1 MRNSICICC
10 ASQSIK
16 RSVALISSF
25 LSKRALVSPPSTS
38 DFYECQQCGF
48 RWSALGLTDEQAAR
62 LYIGYRGDEYY
73 QERHF
78 FEPWYSRALNDG
90 IGAEG
95 DMSVRRKTLFEILNI
110 GGVNA
115 TQLTSVADHGGDRGQ
130 MLLDFIN
137 ARKMVY
143 DVSGV
148 SLENGVEQIH
158 QVADFLNNFELV
170 LTCHVLE
177 HLNDPRQG
185 LVEAVS
191 LAKSGG
197 YVYVELPNESWS
209 GPWQPKFEHQIIQW
223 LIQYPKLLMLADFL
237 VTGMKV
243 KFGWIPPCG
252 FNVIREHL
260 QYFTEKSLVNLMQS
274 CNLRVI
280 HVTKKGQFLIALGQ
294 KL

>member
-10 ASQSIK
+10 ANESVK
-16 RSVALISSF
+16 RSFALISSF
-25 LSKRALVSPPSTS
+25 LSKRALLCSPRA
-38 DFYECQQCGF
+38 DNFYECQQCGF

-62 LYIGYRGDEYY
+62 LYIGYRGEEYF
-73 QERHF
+73 QERHS

-95 DMSVRRKTLFEILNI
+95 DMSVRRKTLFEILNV
-110 GGVNA
+110 GGVNPE
-115 TQLTSVADHGGDRGQ
+115 QLTTVADHGGDRGQ
-130 MLLDFIN
+130 MLLDFVN

-148 SLENGVEQIH
+148 SLENGVEAIAR
-158 QVADFLNNFELV
+158 VADFANTFELV

-185 LVEAVS
+185 LLEAVS

-197 YVYVELPNESWS
+197 YVYVELPYESWS
-209 GPWQPKFEHQIIQW
+209 GPWQPKFQDRIIQW
-223 LIQYPKLLMLADFL
+223 LINYPRLLKFVDFF

-243 KFGWIPPCG
+243 KLGWIPPLG

-260 QYFTEKSLVNLMQS
+260 QYFTEKSIINLMQS
-274 CNLRVI
+274 SNLRVM